1 MSMTWNLPR
10 SISIPWKALVLR
22 RDPDF
27 ERDKRS
33 EREYEFSNGRTFRA
47 DPAKRGPYAPEED

>member
-1 MSMTWNLPR
+1 MTWNLPR